1 MTDDTTKF
9 LQESLNL
16 LGDNFTINATAKVK
30 TKGKRVEMEVFV
42 RSYPRNKK
50 ELVRKLKKKIDGDV
64 KV

>member
-30 TKGKRVEMEVFV
+30 TNAKRVEMEVFV

>member
-9 LQESLNL
+9 LNL
-16 LGDNFTINATAKVK
+16 LGDDFTINATAKVK

-50 ELVRKLKKKIDGDV
+50 ELVKKLKKKIGDV

>member
-9 LQESLNL
+9 LNL
-16 LGDNFTINATAKVK
+16 LGDDFTINATAKVK

-50 ELVRKLKKKIDGDV
+50 ELVKKLKKKISDV

>member
-9 LQESLNL
+9 LNL
-16 LGDNFTINATAKVK
+16 LGDDFTINANAKVK

-50 ELVRKLKKKIDGDV
+50 ELVKKLKKKISDV

>member
-50 ELVRKLKKKIDGDV
+50 ELVKKLKKMISDV

>member
-50 ELVRKLKKKIDGDV
+50 ELVKKLKKKISDV